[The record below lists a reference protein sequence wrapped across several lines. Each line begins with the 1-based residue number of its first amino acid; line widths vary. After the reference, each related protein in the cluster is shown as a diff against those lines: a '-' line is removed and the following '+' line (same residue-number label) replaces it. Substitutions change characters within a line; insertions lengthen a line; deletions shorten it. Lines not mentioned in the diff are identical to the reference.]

1 LKLNPSIE
9 RTCPGRPVMPLI
21 SNVKGHQMRSAA
33 IMVMLAAFPLFAA
46 ASKCIG
52 MVDVHFSPRLSTV
65 SASEKEIVIHAIE
78 RLERRSKILQVI
90 AIGHADLSDALPEDR
105 AEKLSM
111 RRVREVRNFV
121 VSVRPELAP
130 QTYVE
135 AKGTQLPVAGPGDE
149 RNRRVELEL
158 ICPGNWSPTPS
169 R

>member
-1 LKLNPSIE
+1 
-9 RTCPGRPVMPLI
+9 
-21 SNVKGHQMRSAA
+21 MRSAA
-33 IMVMLAAFPLFAA
+33 ILVMLAALPLLAA

-52 MVDVHFSPRLSTV
+52 GADVHFAPRLSV
-65 SASEKEIVIHAIE
+65 MGASEKQIVIHAIE
-78 RLERRSKILQVI
+78 RLERSSRILQVV
-90 AIGHADLSDALPEDR
+90 ATGHADLSDALPEDG

-111 RRVREVRNFV
+111 RRAREVRDFI

-135 AKGTQLPVAGPGDE
+135 AKGTQQPVAEPGDE

-158 ICPGNWSPTPS
+158 ICPSNWSPTPS